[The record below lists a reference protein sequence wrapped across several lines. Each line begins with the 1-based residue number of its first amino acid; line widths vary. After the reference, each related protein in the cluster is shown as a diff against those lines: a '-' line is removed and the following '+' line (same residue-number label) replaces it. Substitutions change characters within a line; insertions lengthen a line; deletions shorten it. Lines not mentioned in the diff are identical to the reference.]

1 MFPPVSQI
9 KQLFLSPELRGSRS
23 TPLRPLLTAMGV
35 LLSAIVFI
43 VIAGVGR
50 WGLVLPNWVMIILV
64 LAIALAFAVFGGVSI
79 YAFIFLLHNKPDT
92 LQSESFMLGKMAI
105 EEGLFG
111 DSTQLQKPS
120 TNTTEDAEDG

>member
-1 MFPPVSQI
+1 
-9 KQLFLSPELRGSRS
+9 
-23 TPLRPLLTAMGV
+23 MGV

-64 LAIALAFAVFGGVSI
+64 LAIALAFAVFGGVCI

-111 DSTQLQKPS
+111 DSSQLQKPS